1 MQRSREKISMTQ
13 KPKSRRE
20 ILKTAA
26 AFSAAASFARSATT
40 AAIAATAVNKDAL
53 RGIDQD
59 LRQAAE
65 TKDVAGVV
73 AMAATDDGILY
84 QGAFGKRDL
93 VKGSDMT
100 LDSVFWIASMTKA
113 ITSAAAMQ
121 LVEQGKLQLEQPMGS
136 LVPDL
141 SAPQVLEGFDDKG
154 QPKLRPAKRPITLRQ
169 LLTHTA
175 GFTYDIWNA
184 DTGRYAKHA
193 QLPGIISCKNAALK
207 TPLAFDPGDR
217 WDYGINIDFV
227 GKAVEAVSGQSLD
240 VYLRERIFMP
250 LGMTDTG
257 FIIGPDQRTRLVS
270 VHARKPDGSLEPI
283 EFGVPQDPEF
293 FMGGGGLYGTA
304 RDYLAF
310 LQMLMNGG
318 KFNEVQVL
326 RPETVALMSK
336 NHIGDLNVGILKTTA
351 PDASRDVDL
360 PGMFPGQDL
369 KWGLSFLI
377 NNKQGPAGRSAG
389 SLSWAGLANTYFW
402 LDPARRVAG
411 VILTQSL
418 PFVDPRAIKLYGQF
432 ESGVYKAIGAA
443 LLPGLR
449 LPPDPE
455 FFMGGGGLYG
465 TARD

>member
-1 MQRSREKISMTQ
+1 MSQ
-13 KPKSRRE
+13 KTKSRRE
-20 ILKTAA
+20 VLRTAA
-26 AFSAAASFARSATT
+26 AFSAAATFTKVGTIGAV
-40 AAIAATAVNKDAL
+40 AATAVNKDAL
-53 RGIDQD
+53 SAIDQV
-59 LRQAAE
+59 LRQAADS
-65 TKDVAGVV
+65 KDVAGVV
-73 AMAATDDGILY
+73 AMAATGDGILY

-154 QPKLRPAKRPITLRQ
+154 QPKLRPAQRPITLRQ

-193 QLPGIISCKNAALK
+193 DLPGIISCKNAALK
-207 TPLAFDPGDR
+207 TPLAFDPGER
-217 WDYGINIDFV
+217 WEYGTNIDFV
-227 GKAVEAVSGQSLD
+227 GKAVEAASGQSLD
-240 VYLRERIFMP
+240 VYLRERIFVP
-250 LGMTDTG
+250 LGMADTG
-257 FIIGPDQRTRLVS
+257 FIIGPDQRRRLVS

-318 KFNEVQVL
+318 TFNGAQVL

-336 NHIGDLNVGILKTTA
+336 NHIGDLNIGLMKTTA
-351 PDASRDVDL
+351 PDASLDVDL
-360 PGMFPGQDL
+360 PAMFPGQDL

-377 NNKQGPAGRSAG
+377 NTKQGPAGRSAG

-418 PFVDPRAIKLYGQF
+418 PFVDPRAIRLYGAF
-432 ESGVYKAIGAA
+432 ESGVYKAIGPA
-443 LLPGLR
+443 
-449 LPPDPE
+449 
-455 FFMGGGGLYG
+455 
-465 TARD
+465 

>member
-1 MQRSREKISMTQ
+1 MAQ
-13 KPKSRRE
+13 KPKNRRE
-20 ILKTAA
+20 VLKTAA
-26 AFSAAASFARSATT
+26 AFSAAASFGKVGTLGAL
-40 AAIAATAVNKDAL
+40 AAAAVNKEAL
-53 RGIDQD
+53 SGIDQA
-59 LRQAAE
+59 LRHAAD
-65 TKDVAGVV
+65 TRDVAGVV
-73 AMAATDDGILY
+73 AMAATDSGILY

-93 VKGSDMT
+93 VKGPDMT

-121 LVEQGKLQLEQPMGS
+121 LVEQGKLQLDEPMGS

-154 QPKLRPAKRPITLRQ
+154 QPKLRAAKRPITLRQ

-184 DTGRYAKHA
+184 DTGRYAQHA
-193 QLPGIISCKNAALK
+193 QLPSIISCKNAALK

-217 WDYGINIDFV
+217 WEYGINIDFV
-227 GKAVEAVSGQSLD
+227 GKAVEAASGQSLD
-240 VYLRERIFMP
+240 VYLRQQIFRP

-257 FIIGPDQRTRLVS
+257 FIIGADQRSRLVS

-310 LQMLMNGG
+310 IQMLMHRGTFNGA
-318 KFNEVQVL
+318 QVL
-326 RPETVALMSK
+326 RPETVALMSD
-336 NHIGDLNVGILKTTA
+336 NHIGDLNVGILKTSA
-351 PDASRDVDL
+351 PDASLDVDL
-360 PGMFPGQDL
+360 PAMFPGQDL

-377 NNKQGPAGRSAG
+377 NTKQAPAGRSAG

-402 LDPARRVAG
+402 LDPSRRVAG

-418 PFVDPRAIKLYGQF
+418 PFVDPHAIKLYGQF
-432 ESGVYKAIGAA
+432 ESGVYKALGPA
-443 LLPGLR
+443 
-449 LPPDPE
+449 
-455 FFMGGGGLYG
+455 
-465 TARD
+465 